1 MGISVV
7 SNPLFTDS
15 HHYDQHVALIQYI
28 LPSSGP
34 MKALSGVLESS
45 RAALSIR
52 RIFCRIKANS
62 ENHLGK

>member
-1 MGISVV
+1 
-7 SNPLFTDS
+7 
-15 HHYDQHVALIQYI
+15 
-28 LPSSGP
+28 

-62 ENHLGK
+62 ENHLAGSDFHSRDGSYVYVSWAVPTANTGAGGTV